1 MTVLMSKPVELSS
14 ATCRSCGACCSFST
28 ERPRVSLESDV
39 RLGQIP
45 PIYVDDERGGMRCN
59 GNRCAALVGNVG
71 ISTACAIYTVRPDVC
86 KACLPGDVA
95 CQMARRRFDL

>member
-39 RLGQIP
+39 RLSQIP
-45 PIYVDDERGGMRCN
+45 PIYVDDERGGMRRN
-59 GNRCAALVGNVG
+59 GKQSLCRPRRKRRHFDG
-71 ISTACAIYTVRPDVC
+71 VRG
-86 KACLPGDVA
+86 LH
-95 CQMARRRFDL
+95 RET